1 MKKSLLILFLTC
13 AATAWSLE
21 DGLQICKFPDGKK
34 AMLALTFDD
43 ILADQVKYAPAI
55 LDKYDFKATF
65 FMIPGRLGYKG
76 RYNFAKLEDILPL
89 VKAGH
94 EIGNHAMNHNPILE
108 LYTKEKFEELDRAVI
123 GSQEKIFELTG
134 VKPQSFCYPGNRR
147 SEETDKWILQ
157 SHLVLTTRSRKLQKT
172 PDKVKTQLQYMI
184 KRGTFGDTMIHGI
197 VEGYDPYASVE
208 DFDACLGVL
217 KEFENE
223 IAIGTML
230 ETGCYNS
237 RFAAAKLTVKEDAP
251 DKKIYLLELDPESQR
266 YAGGLS
272 LRLPDAGKYT
282 VRVNDAAV
290 IPAKGIFK
298 AQTGDTVAIAKK

>member
-1 MKKSLLILFLTC
+1 MKNLLLILFLTC
-13 AATAWSLE
+13 ATTVWSLE
-21 DGLQICKFPDGKK
+21 DGLQICRFPDGKK

-43 ILADQVKYAPAI
+43 ILDDQVKYAPAI
-55 LDKYDFKATF
+55 LDKYGFKATF
-65 FMIPGRLGYKG
+65 FMIPDRLGKRG
-76 RYNFAKLEDILPL
+76 RYNFARLEDILPL

-94 EIGNHAMNHNPILE
+94 EIGNHSLNHGRVLE
-108 LYTKEKFEELDRAVI
+108 LYGKEDFRSLEHIVI
-123 GSQEKIFELTG
+123 GGQQKIFELTG

-147 SEETDKWILQ
+147 SEETDKWVLQ
-157 SHLVLTTRSRKLQKT
+157 SHLVLTTRNRKLQKN

-197 VEGYDPYASVE
+197 AEGYDPYASVE

-237 RFAAAKLTVKEDAP
+237 RFAAAKLTAKEDTP
-251 DKKIYLLELDPESQR
+251 SKKTYLLELDPESQR
-266 YAGGLS
+266 YAGELS
-272 LRLPDAGKYT
+272 LLLPDAGKYT
-282 VRVNDAAV
+282 VLVNDAPVA
-290 IPAKGIFK
+290 PAKGIFK
-298 AQTGDTVAIAKK
+298 AQTGDTIVIAKK